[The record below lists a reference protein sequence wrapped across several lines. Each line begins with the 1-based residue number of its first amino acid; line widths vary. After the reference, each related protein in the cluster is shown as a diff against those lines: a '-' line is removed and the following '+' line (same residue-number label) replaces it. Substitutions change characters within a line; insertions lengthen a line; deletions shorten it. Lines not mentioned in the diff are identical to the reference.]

1 MSLSSTFCET
11 HTVHFDLF
19 YAVTLN
25 AAWIWINSPLW
36 DVCDTIN
43 VTKCSLEIS
52 FLPQDSPNPLM
63 PKSCILQC
71 KCQIRE
77 KPTLEENKKK
87 RERGTNKRKA
97 ENTDINSQVR
107 LFVPCHKFTPQGVN
121 TSSSALGLT
130 GVTVE
135 TWLRDVSAQSFIQ
148 KCTEPMRR
156 DPSRWIGVT
165 NQPRD
170 LCDDDWMALPIVTP
184 HSYWIKMC
192 FYSYSSCTEVRAS
205 AHARKPMVYCS
216 IDLLFSKVWIYF

>member
-1 MSLSSTFCET
+1 M
-11 HTVHFDLF
+11 
-19 YAVTLN
+19 
-25 AAWIWINSPLW
+25 NSPLCVCVC
-36 DVCDTIN
+36 VCDTIN

-52 FLPQDSPNPLM
+52 FVPQDFPNPLM
-63 PKSCILQC
+63 PKSCIVQC

-77 KPTLEENKKK
+77 KLTLEEKKKKK
-87 RERGTNKRKA
+87 RARGTNKRKA
-97 ENTDINSQVR
+97 ENIDINNQVR
-107 LFVPCHKFTPQGVN
+107 LFLPCHKFTPQGVN

-130 GVTVE
+130 GVTAE

-192 FYSYSSCTEVRAS
+192 FCSYSSCTEVRAS
-205 AHARKPMVYCS
+205 ALARKPMVCCNNS
-216 IDLLFSKVWIYF
+216 IDLLFSKVWISF